1 MEKVE
6 AGGIAIGCRAVT
18 AGSFYRERDKTIVR
32 RTEIAVFIDNADGD
46 VGKVFT
52 VGSKPGAV
60 GNQFQMMRFA
70 GGTDDFLFCRF
81 AGSILSHDFQ
91 FARFIRN
98 IHPHQAVAALQ
109 GKRVLAL

>member
-18 AGSFYRERDKTIVR
+18 AGSFYRERNKTIVR

-60 GNQFQMMRFA
+60 
-70 GGTDDFLFCRF
+70 FL
-81 AGSILSHDFQ
+81 
-91 FARFIRN
+91 
-98 IHPHQAVAALQ
+98 
-109 GKRVLAL
+109 